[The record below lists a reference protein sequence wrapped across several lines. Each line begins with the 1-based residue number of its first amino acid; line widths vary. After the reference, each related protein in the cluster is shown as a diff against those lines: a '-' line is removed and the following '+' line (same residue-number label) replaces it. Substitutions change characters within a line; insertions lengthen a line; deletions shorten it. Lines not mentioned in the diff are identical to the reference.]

1 MLPAESFNNYIFS
14 TIKTIE
20 KFNPKSQRN
29 HSVILSFHAQ
39 KDKIDKKYLNIVTE
53 FIRHWEYSYITDPSL

>member
-53 FIRHWEYSYITDPSL
+53 FIRH